1 MGSFFL
7 NPGLVLAG
15 GALIASPI
23 IIHIINRLRFRRVRF
38 AAMEF
43 LLQSQKKNRRRI
55 LIEQLLLLLLRI
67 LIVLGLMFLIARM
80 ILSPSQLA
88 ELKGEASSH
97 HVILIDDSGSM
108 QEIVNVK
115 SAFDQAKDIALTMVE
130 EKGVKAKGRQ
140 EFSIFFLSK
149 LLNNQQDA
157 ALESREAD
165 DKFLGELKDALTAAD
180 CTFRELDL
188 EAGIKLAGERL
199 QSGKSAASQIKFLHV
214 ISDYRSDDWE
224 GDTSIV
230 KTVEALTNPGGD
242 DKSQA
247 MQRISLNFIR
257 SVKTAQPN
265 VAITALTADV
275 ETAAVDVPI
284 PVTVKIKNFGR
295 TVVENLTVGVYTD
308 GTLRLQAV
316 PFDKIE
322 PGKEETRTT
331 YVAFTAP
338 GSHRIELRL
347 PKRKADALQADNS
360 RFVAVEY
367 LPPVN
372 RVLVVDADRSRTDSL
387 FIQDALSA
395 DKSLSG
401 IQVDLQDPDF
411 IEKNS
416 LQPYQCVFVV
426 NTPQLSVKA
435 VRTLEKYVRDG
446 GGLAWFLGRLG
457 DRSNERTIG
466 PTAYNTEIYKLK
478 LKSVDD
484 KGKPSFIV
492 DGLFPAPLE
501 PLSRDVIK
509 TDANSKAKD
518 LKLATGHPVLEYLAD
533 ELFFPELS
541 RVKRYWPT
549 SSKIPVSRFN
559 NQDGADK
566 VKDYFWSKD
575 DNNRKDGVKT
585 LATLRDG
592 SPILFEHSLG
602 RGRVVTCL
610 TSAGRDWT
618 NWPTVSPYF
627 VLMIQIRNWIAV
639 RKFDRQR
646 HVGTPIAE
654 ILPKSVFE
662 KRAKISSP
670 EYGKQEFN
678 LDAED
683 VAPGKVEPKAET
695 DAKTAK
701 TPADPATKKT
711 EDSAPKMQVY
721 RFPSTDKPG
730 IYTLSL
736 RRHTK
741 SAITGSNEENR
752 MFAYNVPTK
761 ESSTALFS
769 KDDLEQKFSDNEHV
783 RVYDYDD
790 DQIVA
795 GQEPGRE
802 VRVILLFILIGLLIA
817 EQLLAYR
824 LSYHTRET

>member
-67 LIVLGLMFLIARM
+67 LIVLGLMFLIARFIRSSSVM
-80 ILSPSQLA
+80 A
-88 ELKGEASSH
+88 ELRGEASSH

-108 QEIVNVK
+108 QEIVNIK

-130 EKGVKAKGRQ
+130 QKGVKAKGRQ
-140 EFSIFFLSK
+140 EFSIYFLSK
-149 LLNNQQDA
+149 LLNNEQDA
-157 ALESREAD
+157 AMESREAD
-165 DKFLGELKDALTAAD
+165 DKFLGELKDALNSAE

-199 QSGKSAASQIKFLHV
+199 QSGKAAATQIKFLHV
-214 ISDYRSDDWE
+214 ISDYRADDWE
-224 GDTSIV
+224 GDTTV
-230 KTVEALTNPGGD
+230 AKTVEALTNPGGD
-242 DKSQA
+242 KMAQA
-247 MQRISLNFIR
+247 TQRISINFIR
-257 SVKTAQPN
+257 SVKTAQSN
-265 VAITALTADV
+265 VAITSLTADV
-275 ETAAVDVPI
+275 ETAATNVPI
-284 PVTVKIKNFGR
+284 PVTVKVKNFGT

-435 VRTLEKYVRDG
+435 VRTLEQYVRDG
-446 GGLAWFLGRLG
+446 GGLAWFLGQLG
-457 DRSNERTIG
+457 DRSNERTVG

-478 LKSVDD
+478 LKSVDE
-484 KGKPSFIV
+484 KGTPSFVV

-501 PLSRDVIK
+501 PLSRDVIR
-509 TDANSKAKD
+509 TDVNSKSKD
-518 LKLATGHPVLEYLAD
+518 LKLAEGHPILEYLAD

-541 RVKRYWPT
+541 KVKRYWPT
-549 SSKIPVSRFN
+549 SSKIPASRFN
-559 NQDGADK
+559 NQTGVEN
-566 VKDYFWSKD
+566 VKNYFWSKD

-592 SPILFEHSLG
+592 SPIMFEHSLG
-602 RGRVVTCL
+602 RGRVFTCL

-646 HVGTPIAE
+646 QVGTPIE
-654 ILPKSVFE
+654 EVLPKSVYE
-662 KRAKISSP
+662 KRAEISSP
-670 EYGKQEFN
+670 EYGKQKFN

-683 VAPGKVEPKAET
+683 VAPGKTKPKTPE
-695 DAKTAK
+695 DEKTAK
-701 TPADPATKKT
+701 SPTEPAPDKT
-711 EDSAPKMQVY
+711 EDGATKMQVY
-721 RFPSTDKPG
+721 KFPSTDKPG
-730 IYTLSL
+730 IYTLDL

-741 SAITGSNEENR
+741 SAITGSNDESR

-761 ESSTALFS
+761 ESSTALYS
-769 KDDLEQKFSDNEHV
+769 KEDLIKKFDDNKYAH
-783 RVYDYDD
+783 VYDYDD
-790 DQIVA
+790 EKIVE

-802 VRVILLFILIGLLIA
+802 MRMTLLFILIGLLII